1 MAETVV
7 RNQVTA
13 FITDA
18 HSRGLEKL
26 DLDLLLLMDSE
37 QLCSSISPNFFLSCS
52 RYRIPFALI
61 NYEWVPSKMCTGI
74 PVQNIYILGSYK
86 ILYVKEVLSIFIY
99 SE

>member
-7 RNQVTA
+7 RNQLTA

-37 QLCSSISPNFFLSCS
+37 QLCSSISPNFFQ
-52 RYRIPFALI
+52 R
-61 NYEWVPSKMCTGI
+61 MCH
-74 PVQNIYILGSYK
+74 N
-86 ILYVKEVLSIFIY
+86 ILYPSINCVKNPTNDK
-99 SE
+99 